1 MWAWPTAVHVRPR
14 VRWQAR
20 RPPLGPSG
28 PPCAGLCQS
37 PSAAQARRLQS
48 PARAPPG
55 AAAGIRYWCPGTS
68 ETVGWV
74 PKAGLTDTTPVQPH
88 LALLAHRVL
97 NDGRARTVS
106 RSTHDGFQNV
116 YGGPTQAL
124 LFKISMRHY
133 PYNCYAY
140 VVSTHQPER
149 RITTYSSRATRETPL
164 ILA

>member
-55 AAAGIRYWCPGTS
+55 AAAGIRCPGTS

-97 NDGRARTVS
+97 TMGEQELSAGAHTTDFKTFKADQPKPCFSKLVCDITRIIVMPMLLA
-106 RSTHDGFQNV
+106 
-116 YGGPTQAL
+116 PTSPNA
-124 LFKISMRHY
+124 
-133 PYNCYAY
+133 
-140 VVSTHQPER
+140 E
-149 RITTYSSRATRETPL
+149 
-164 ILA
+164 